1 MLEIGDVV
9 RVHKKVWM
17 SMFPKFSRRGFSRE
31 IPEGPVFWIS
41 PSGEHRVM
49 IEGCGWQFKQADV
62 DYLFSE
68 IDVSEFN

>member
-17 SMFPKFSRRGFSRE
+17 AMFPKFSRG
-31 IPEGPVFWIS
+31 IPEGPVSWIS

-49 IEGCGWQFKQADV
+49 VEGCGWQFKQTDV
-62 DYLFSE
+62 DFLYSD